1 MRTIDR
7 LASTAALTWLRGR
20 AGRVRW
26 ALMARSPGVRL
37 ALALAAA
44 LLLMAAGYWAA
55 GTLSPSGPRYLS
67 HNRQYSSDDLLII
80 CKALDAR
87 GISYRP
93 VDRMVEVAAD
103 QYDQAASIVGKLN
116 VGPQPIDALRE
127 PPDSF
132 RAMWEPAE
140 VREQRERLGR
150 EKMIERIID
159 DLDGVVWSVVSIQHP
174 RGRLSRPSRARPSA
188 FVYLECERNRPLPEK
203 TVQAIPLIVTGLGL
217 EPELSTDAIT
227 VMDRTGRL
235 FLDQKNPDVGKLT
248 RDRAREQ
255 ELRERV
261 AEQLS
266 WIDGVRVAAVVLT
279 DHRRVTAHSRPAE
292 PSGEAEDRGESPP
305 SIAVNQPADLGATA
319 RPSPPPAQEPDR
331 GRVFVYVPRS
341 YYILNMLPG
350 PEHREPTVQELREA
364 AARIKGQIERT
375 VKPLI
380 PESWT
385 LDVDTIPDKVEA
397 RPALAAGPE
406 HRRIAADWGIIG
418 AVGASVALLLATGSW
433 IQAARRPA
441 RAIGSPPTGR
451 RYREDAA
458 DEPGPSERV
467 RELVRRD
474 PEVAAS
480 VLQRWATQGGRA
492 S

>member
-26 ALMARSPGVRL
+26 AMMARSPGVRL

-159 DLDGVVWSVVSIQHP
+159 DLDG
-174 RGRLSRPSRARPSA
+174 
-188 FVYLECERNRPLPEK
+188 
-203 TVQAIPLIVTGLGL
+203 
-217 EPELSTDAIT
+217 
-227 VMDRTGRL
+227 
-235 FLDQKNPDVGKLT
+235 
-248 RDRAREQ
+248 
-255 ELRERV
+255 
-261 AEQLS
+261 
-266 WIDGVRVAAVVLT
+266 
-279 DHRRVTAHSRPAE
+279 
-292 PSGEAEDRGESPP
+292 
-305 SIAVNQPADLGATA
+305 
-319 RPSPPPAQEPDR
+319 
-331 GRVFVYVPRS
+331 
-341 YYILNMLPG
+341 
-350 PEHREPTVQELREA
+350 
-364 AARIKGQIERT
+364 
-375 VKPLI
+375 
-380 PESWT
+380 
-385 LDVDTIPDKVEA
+385 
-397 RPALAAGPE
+397 
-406 HRRIAADWGIIG
+406 
-418 AVGASVALLLATGSW
+418 
-433 IQAARRPA
+433 
-441 RAIGSPPTGR
+441 
-451 RYREDAA
+451 
-458 DEPGPSERV
+458 
-467 RELVRRD
+467 
-474 PEVAAS
+474 
-480 VLQRWATQGGRA
+480 
-492 S
+492 